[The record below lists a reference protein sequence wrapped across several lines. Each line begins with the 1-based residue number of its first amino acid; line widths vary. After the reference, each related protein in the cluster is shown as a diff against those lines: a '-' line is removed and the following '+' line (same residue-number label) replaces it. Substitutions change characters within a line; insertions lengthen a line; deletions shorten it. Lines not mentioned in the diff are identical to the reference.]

1 MKKQHLVMI
10 GNGMAGLKT
19 IEYLL
24 KETNQL
30 YDITIFGSEP
40 YTNYSRIM
48 LSSVLQGDVTFD
60 DITIHDWQWYEDNEI
75 TLYPNETVIEIDDQ
89 KQIITTD
96 KKRKMNYDKLI
107 IATGSN
113 PFILPLPGIDKE
125 GVMTFRTIDDCKKM
139 IEAAKHYKKAAV
151 IGGGLLGLEAA
162 RGLLNLGMEVDVVHL
177 ADRLLNNQLDT
188 KASLL
193 LKKELER
200 QGMHFFLE
208 KETSEIYG
216 EISVEGLRFK
226 DGTSIDAD
234 LVVMAVGIKP
244 NIGLAHKSGIE
255 VKRGIVVNDQM
266 ETSIP
271 NIYAVGECTEHNGI
285 VYGLVKPL
293 YEQAKV
299 LGQHLA
305 NQDAKYTGSTVYTQL
320 KISGI
325 DLFSVGKI
333 AETDQTKAIYSYDEI
348 GETYKKVLFDQDKA
362 VGAVLYGD
370 TSLGGSLLDIIK
382 KQKFIPDHQKA
393 ELLQPVKIEE
403 SYAATLPRNEHVC
416 TCNSVSKSCIIENV
430 LNKKL
435 NSVNDVKTHTKAS
448 SSCGGCKPIVQE
460 LLDYIQSDF
469 FHETVKDNRFCSC
482 TTLTEDEVVRAIQQH
497 NLTSIN
503 MIMETLEWNNVTG
516 CSTCRPALRYYLEM
530 IYPEHYVH
538 EEFLFLDHK
547 TNAFLEKDGTY
558 TIVPQLYSGKITAEQ
573 FKVISNVLIDFKIDT
588 ISISSD
594 QRLIING
601 IQESDLLS
609 VCSALNMTLHSY
621 HPSSLRSVKIPECN
635 CKRDKEELS
644 MLVQEI
650 EQQTEFLNLPTS
662 LTIKAFCCK
671 NLLGEHYF
679 DLALLQS
686 GNGWEFITDQGILYA
701 TINPQEMRNVLL
713 SFLQYYRR
721 SANYNEKIAQWI
733 ERVGIVHIREVLFD
747 SETQQMLLDDLK
759 SDQTNRKQLMI
770 RHPQL

>member
-1 MKKQHLVMI
+1 MEKQHLVMI

-24 KETNQL
+24 QENSQL

-60 DITIHDWQWYEDNEI
+60 DITINDWKWYEDNDI
-75 TLYPNETVIEIDDQ
+75 TLYPNETVIEIDYQ
-89 KQIITTD
+89 KQLIATD
-96 KKRKMNYDKLI
+96 KERKMDYDKLI

-113 PFILPLPGIDKE
+113 PFILPLPGMDKV
-125 GVMTFRTIDDCKKM
+125 GVMTFRTIDDCKNM

-162 RGLLNLGMEVDVVHL
+162 RGLLNLGMKVDVVHL
-177 ADRLLNNQLDT
+177 ADRLLNNQLDA
-188 KASLL
+188 KAGILL
-193 LKKELER
+193 RKELER
-200 QGMHFFLE
+200 QGMHFYLE

-216 EISVEGLRFK
+216 DKTVEGLRFK
-226 DGTSIDAD
+226 DGTSIEAD

-244 NIGLAHKSGIE
+244 NVALAQESGID
-255 VKRGIVVNDQM
+255 VNRGIVVNDHM
-266 ETSIP
+266 ETSNP
-271 NIYAVGECTEHNGI
+271 NIYAVGECTEHNGL

-293 YEQAKV
+293 YEQAEV
-299 LGQHLA
+299 LGRNLA
-305 NQDAKYTGSTVYTQL
+305 MQNASYTGSTVYTQL

-333 AETDQTKAIYSYDEI
+333 EETDQTKAIYSYDEI
-348 GETYKKVLFDQDKA
+348 GETYKKVLFEEDKA

-403 SYAATLPRNEHVC
+403 SYAATLPKNEHIC

-430 LNKKL
+430 LNKNL
-435 NSVNDVKTHTKAS
+435 NSVHDVKQHTKAS
-448 SSCGGCKPIVQE
+448 SSCGGCKPVVQE

-482 TTLTEDEVVRAIQQH
+482 TSLTEDEVVRSIQQYE
-497 NLTSIN
+497 LISID
-503 MIMETLEWNNVTG
+503 MIIEKLEWNNSSG
-516 CSTCRPALRYYLEM
+516 CSKCRPALAYYLEM

-538 EEFLFLDHK
+538 EAFLYLDQK
-547 TNAFLEKDGTY
+547 TNASLEENGTY
-558 TIVPQLYSGKITAEQ
+558 TIVPQLYSGKISTEQ
-573 FKVISNVLIDFKIDT
+573 LKRISDVLIDFDIDN

-594 QRLIING
+594 QRLKISDIR
-601 IQESDLLS
+601 ESDLIS
-609 VCSALNMTLHSY
+609 ICNALNMTLNSY
-621 HPSSLRSVKIPECN
+621 HPSSLRSVQLPECI
-635 CKRDKEELS
+635 CKRDKRDLS
-644 MLVQEI
+644 KIVHKI

-662 LTIKAFCCK
+662 LNIKAFCCK
-671 NLLGEHYF
+671 KMLSEHYF
-679 DLALLQS
+679 DLALLQT
-686 GNGWEFITDQGILYA
+686 GNGWELITDQGILYT
-701 TINPQEMRNVLL
+701 TISSQEIVNVLL
-713 SFLQYYRR
+713 SFVQYYRR
-721 SANYNEKIAQWI
+721 SANYNERISQWI
-733 ERVGIVHIREVLFD
+733 ERVGIVHIREVLFNH
-747 SETQQMLLDDLK
+747 EIHQMLLGDLK
-759 SDQTNRKQLMI
+759 KDQTNRKQLI

>member
-19 IEYLL
+19 VEYLL
-24 KETNQL
+24 KENNQL

-60 DITIHDWQWYEDNEI
+60 DITINDWKWYEDNEI
-75 TLYPNETVIEIDDQ
+75 TLYPNETVVEIDYQ
-89 KQIITTD
+89 KQLIATD
-96 KKRKMNYDKLI
+96 KERKMNYDKLI

-139 IEAAKHYKKAAV
+139 IEAAKHHKKATV

-162 RGLLNLGMEVDVVHL
+162 RGLLNLGMKVDVVHL
-177 ADRLLNNQLDT
+177 ADRLLNNQLDA
-188 KASLL
+188 KAGQL

-200 QGMHFFLE
+200 QGMHFYLE
-208 KETSEIYG
+208 KQTSEIYG
-216 EISVEGLRFK
+216 DKNVEGLRFN
-226 DGTSIDAD
+226 DGTSIEAD

-244 NIGLAHKSGIE
+244 NIALAQESGME

-271 NIYAVGECTEHNGI
+271 NIYAVGECTEHNGM

-293 YEQAKV
+293 YEQAEV
-299 LGQHLA
+299 LGKNLA
-305 NQDAKYTGSTVYTQL
+305 NQHTRYTGSTVYTQL

-333 AETDQTKAIYSYDEI
+333 EETDQAKAIYSYDEI
-348 GETYKKVLFDQDKA
+348 GETYKKVLFEEDKA
-362 VGAVLYGD
+362 VGAVLYGE
-370 TSLGGSLLDIIK
+370 TSLGGSLLDMIK

-430 LNKKL
+430 LNKNL
-435 NSVNDVKTHTKAS
+435 NSVNDVKKHTKAS
-448 SSCGGCKPIVQE
+448 SSCGGCKPVVQE

-482 TTLTEDEVVRAIQQH
+482 TSLTEDEIVRAIQH
-497 NLTSIN
+497 KKLTSFD
-503 MIMETLEWNNVTG
+503 MITETLEWNNLSG
-516 CSTCRPALRYYLEM
+516 CSICRPALAYYLEM

-547 TNAFLEKDGTY
+547 TNASLEKDGTY
-558 TIVPQLYSGKITAEQ
+558 TIVPQLYSGKVRAEQ
-573 FKVISNVLIDFKIDT
+573 LKRISDVLMDFDIDT
-588 ISISSD
+588 VSISSD
-594 QRLIING
+594 QRLKING
-601 IQESDLLS
+601 IQESDLIS

-621 HPSSLRSVKIPECN
+621 HPFSLRSVQIPDCN
-635 CKRDKEELS
+635 CTKDKGKLS
-644 MLVQEI
+644 TIVEEI

-671 NLLGEHYF
+671 KKLSEHYF
-679 DLALLQS
+679 DLALLQT
-686 GNGWEFITDQGILYA
+686 GNGWELITDQGILYA
-701 TINPQEMRNVLL
+701 TISSQEIINVLL
-713 SFLQYYRR
+713 SFIQYYRR
-721 SANYNEKIAQWI
+721 SANYNEKISQWTA
-733 ERVGIVHIREVLFD
+733 RVSIVHIREVLFNH
-747 SETQQMLLDDLK
+747 EIQQMLLDDLK
-759 SDQTNRKQLMI
+759 SDQTNRKQSI
-770 RHPQL
+770 VRQPQL

>member
-19 IEYLL
+19 VEYLL
-24 KETNQL
+24 KENNQL

-60 DITIHDWQWYEDNEI
+60 DITINDWKWYEDNEI
-75 TLYPNETVIEIDDQ
+75 TLYPNETVVEIDYQ
-89 KQIITTD
+89 KQLIATD
-96 KKRKMNYDKLI
+96 KERKINYDKLI

-125 GVMTFRTIDDCKKM
+125 GVMTFRTIDDCKKL
-139 IEAAKHYKKAAV
+139 IEAEKHHKKATV

-162 RGLLNLGMEVDVVHL
+162 RGLLNLGMKVDVVHL
-177 ADRLLNNQLDT
+177 ADRLLNNQLDA
-188 KASLL
+188 KAGQL

-200 QGMHFFLE
+200 QGMHFYLE
-208 KETSEIYG
+208 KQTSEIYG
-216 EISVEGLRFK
+216 DKNVEGLRFN
-226 DGTSIDAD
+226 DGTSIEAD

-244 NIGLAHKSGIE
+244 NIALAQESGME

-271 NIYAVGECTEHNGI
+271 NIYAVGECTEHNGM

-293 YEQAKV
+293 YEQAEV
-299 LGQHLA
+299 LGQNLA
-305 NQDAKYTGSTVYTQL
+305 NQHTRYTGSTVYTQL

-333 AETDQTKAIYSYDEI
+333 EETDQTKAIYSYDEI
-348 GETYKKVLFDQDKA
+348 GETYKKVLFEEDKA
-362 VGAVLYGD
+362 VGAVLYGE
-370 TSLGGSLLDIIK
+370 TSLGGSLLDMIK

-430 LNKKL
+430 LNKNL
-435 NSVNDVKTHTKAS
+435 NSVNDVKKHTKAS
-448 SSCGGCKPIVQE
+448 SSCGGCKPVVQE

-482 TTLTEDEVVRAIQQH
+482 TSLTEDEIVRAIQH
-497 NLTSIN
+497 KKLTSFD
-503 MIMETLEWNNVTG
+503 MITETLEWNNLSG
-516 CSTCRPALRYYLEM
+516 CSICRPALAYYLEM

-547 TNAFLEKDGTY
+547 TNASLEKDGTY
-558 TIVPQLYSGKITAEQ
+558 TIVPQLYSGKVRAEQ
-573 FKVISNVLIDFKIDT
+573 LKRISDVLMDFDIDT
-588 ISISSD
+588 VSISSD
-594 QRLIING
+594 QRLKING
-601 IQESDLLS
+601 IQESDLIS
-609 VCSALNMTLHSY
+609 VCNALNMTLHSY
-621 HPSSLRSVKIPECN
+621 HPFSLRSVQIPDCN
-635 CKRDKEELS
+635 CTKDKGKLS
-644 MLVQEI
+644 TIVEEI

-671 NLLGEHYF
+671 KKLSEHYF
-679 DLALLQS
+679 DLALLQT
-686 GNGWEFITDQGILYA
+686 GNGWELITDQGILYA
-701 TINPQEMRNVLL
+701 TISSQEIINVLL
-713 SFLQYYRR
+713 SFIQYYRR
-721 SANYNEKIAQWI
+721 SANYNEKISQWTA
-733 ERVGIVHIREVLFD
+733 RVSIVHIREVLFNH
-747 SETQQMLLDDLK
+747 EIQQMLLDDLK
-759 SDQTNRKQLMI
+759 SDQTNRKQSI
-770 RHPQL
+770 VRQPQL